1 MVAAK
6 GGRRPGAGRK
16 PKKTKYELSVTAAED
31 KIVDHLPQIL
41 DNLLKLANGGFE
53 VVENKWM
60 PRSAFSLGDVIAM
73 GAGKSSEDAT
83 KAIEKPDELVLSERK
98 TYYALPD
105 RAANIY
111 LVNRI
116 LGSPTQKQELSGPEG
131 GPIPVEFLPE
141 PAYESAVGSITR
153 KDPKAK

>member
-1 MVAAK
+1 MAGPN
-6 GGRRPGAGRK
+6 GGARPRAGRK
-16 PKKTKYELSVTAAED
+16 PKKTKYELSVTQAED

-41 DNLLKLANGGFE
+41 DNLIKLANGGFE

-73 GAGKSSEDAT
+73 GAGKSSEDAE
-83 KAIEKPDELVLSERK
+83 KALKNPDELVLAEQK

-111 LVNRI
+111 LIDRI
-116 LGSPTQKQELSGPEG
+116 LGKPTQKQDIDLTAKG
-131 GPIPVEFLPE
+131 IQ
-141 PAYESAVGSITR
+141 ITVR
-153 KDPKAK
+153 HVNHAPSD

>member
-1 MVAAK
+1 MSENQH
-6 GGRRPGAGRK
+6 GGARPRAGRK

-31 KIVDHLPQIL
+31 KIIDHLPAIL
-41 DNLLKLANGGFE
+41 DNLLRLANGGFE

-73 GAGKSSEDAT
+73 DAGKDSEDAQ
-83 KAIEKPDELVLSERK
+83 KAIDNPNELVLSERK

-111 LVNRI
+111 LVDRI
-116 LGSPTQKQELSGPEG
+116 LGKPTQRQDLKIIKPPKPLEEMTVEELD
-131 GPIPVEFLPE
+131 
-141 PAYESAVGSITR
+141 AYIAATTGTN
-153 KDPKAK
+153 

>member
-1 MVAAK
+1 MAEQK
-6 GGRRPGAGRK
+6 QHGGARPRAGRK
-16 PKKTKYELSVTAAED
+16 PKKNKYELTVTQAED

-60 PRSAFSLGDVIAM
+60 PRSAFSLGDVMAM
-73 GAGKSSEDAT
+73 DAGKESEDAT
-83 KAIEKPDELVLSERK
+83 KAIENPNELVLSERK

-111 LVNRI
+111 LVDRI
-116 LGSPTQKQELSGPEG
+116 MGKPTQKQDIDLTAKG
-131 GPIPVEFLPE
+131 IRVIVEHVNH
-141 PAYESAVGSITR
+141 ATS
-153 KDPKAK
+153 D